1 MNQISKESSVSN
13 FFRLIISFMLVSL
26 LSACGGGGGSAG
38 TSSGSNASQYPNG
51 RVDLSLVDSNGIASN
66 LISGSSV
73 LTVKAIV
80 KGSTG
85 APVVGAIV
93 TFTLDST
100 IAIISPTTGT
110 ALTDANGI
118 AQVSLK
124 SGVGTG
130 AGTVTATTTIVGT
143 TAISSKANFMVG
155 SPPDAVASAINFV
168 SAVPANNSIVIKGAG
183 GNGRTEVALLT
194 FKVVDS
200 SNVGIPNKTVNF
212 STQST
217 ETVNL
222 VAISGTTDATG
233 QVTAAVSSGTKP
245 TTLRVVA
252 TVNGTAIS
260 ALSDT
265 VTVTTG
271 LPTQTSFTVLREKVN
286 IEGFDFG
293 NIQNKI
299 TVLLADA
306 NGGVVANGTQVVFTT
321 DSGAIIGDG
330 GVADNARCLTINGA
344 CSVVWR
350 SQSPNRS
357 VVTVTATATDGAN
370 TIAGSTQFTNSASNG
385 ITITNL
391 PGSVTFSKAS
401 CKDQSFVV
409 VVTDRNGYTAP
420 NGTTLTVQD
429 ATNVTAKIFP
439 ATVVAPADVALGG
452 TPHTITLTPANACA
466 SNDGHVYVQV
476 ATPLGVTRNFPVD
489 VTYTP

>member
-1 MNQISKESSVSN
+1 MSK
-13 FFRLIISFMLVSL
+13 LIRAIIPFLVVAV

-38 TSSGSNASQYPNG
+38 TSSGSTASQYPNG
-51 RVDLSLVDSNGIASN
+51 KIDLVLTDASGSANN
-66 LISGSSV
+66 LISGSNV
-73 LTVKAIV
+73 LNAKATVKDSA
-80 KGSTG
+80 G
-85 APVVGAIV
+85 APAVGILV
-93 TFTLDST
+93 TFTLDGT
-100 IAIISPTTGT
+100 IAVLSPATGT
-110 ALTDANGI
+110 ALTDANGV
-118 AQVSLK
+118 AKVSLK
-124 SGVGTG
+124 AGVGTG
-130 AGTVTATTTIVGT
+130 AGTITANALVVGTTTISG
-143 TAISSKANFMVG
+143 KATFTVG

-200 SNVGIPNKTVNF
+200 SNVGIPNKIVTF

-217 ETVNL
+217 ETVSL
-222 VAISGTTDATG
+222 VANSGTTDSNG

-252 TVNGTAIS
+252 IVNGTAIS

-271 LPTQTSFTVLREKVN
+271 LPTQTSFTVLREKANV
-286 IEGFDFG
+286 EGFDFG

-321 DSGAIIGDG
+321 DSGAIIGDAG
-330 GVADNARCLTINGA
+330 AADNARCLTVNGA

-357 VVTVTATATDGAN
+357 VVTVAATSTDGIN
-370 TIAGSTQFTNSASNG
+370 TIAGSTQFTNSASVG
-385 ITITNL
+385 IAVANL
-391 PGSVTFSKAS
+391 PSSITFSKAA
-401 CKDQSFVV
+401 CKDQSFSII
-409 VVTDRNGYTAP
+409 VTDRNGYTAP
-420 NGTTLTVQD
+420 SGTTLTIQD

-439 ATVVAPADVALGG
+439 DTVAAPTGVSPGG
-452 TPHTITLTPANACA
+452 SSHTITLTPANACDPSIQA
-466 SNDGHVYVQV
+466 TGHVYLQV
-476 ATPLGVTRNFPVD
+476 LTPLGVTRNFPVD